1 MSTTGPHTVRNSTR
15 VIALARNTRRVLTNT
30 QLRINGKRP
39 APANNC
45 VLHLPFRARAFAE
58 LWAIAHTER
67 RSPHPVTH
75 SMLRFCNSERRVAL
89 VGFRRLNFSGAAVIV
104 LCWVCGG
111 FGPRAAMAA
120 EAPPVAELGGFG
132 AALQADTARKRLFV
146 SLPDS
151 EQLAVIDGKR
161 LSVTARVL
169 LPGQP
174 RGLALRA
181 ASGELL
187 VALSSG
193 RGFAVI
199 EPSSLAVTRYEFLL
213 PAEVRGFDQVADMGR
228 GRVLLYSA
236 AAPGRFAVFDSA
248 APHTLLWSAATLMHE
263 AQSLEFDRERQQLY
277 TTRAGRFVVLDFATP
292 DAPVVVVDSAQLSD
306 GSPLAGRALAQLRFD
321 ARSQRVVSGDG
332 LVFDAATQ
340 VPWSDLKSGLQ
351 SVLSVDGRFSFSS
364 ADDGRIQR
372 RGLRDAADN
381 RALSLSCAASEVTS
395 LAVLADDASV
405 VALAGA
411 QVCGTVGSAQRV
423 ASLAATVAATVPSP
437 LELYPSHR
445 DAKWIYRKL
454 SDSSVET
461 STIVGAATVE
471 KRAVWKTLFAD
482 QTYNFRHVSAKEAS
496 EVRAVFPVDLQ
507 TVTSVPPNLLVKST
521 DQISKSYVQNGYY
534 SAVQGTGKPR
544 KVNYRQTRKI
554 VGYTNVKLSFGTFR
568 ALRIDYNIV
577 QTFQNETRSSN
588 GTSWLVPGLGEVQL
602 GAKGKPSTV
611 LRDATVDLDKDG
623 INAKTDNCRVTK
635 NANQLDTDSDKSGDV
650 CDKDDDGDG
659 VADTVDNCPLVKNP
673 AQTNSDAD
681 PKGDACQTPLP

>member
-1 MSTTGPHTVRNSTR
+1 M
-15 VIALARNTRRVLTNT
+15 
-30 QLRINGKRP
+30 
-39 APANNC
+39 
-45 VLHLPFRARAFAE
+45 F
-58 LWAIAHTER
+58 
-67 RSPHPVTH
+67 
-75 SMLRFCNSERRVAL
+75 RFCNRDRRVAL
-89 VGFRRLNFSGAAVIV
+89 IGHQRLRLSGAAAIA
-104 LCWVCGG
+104 LSLVCGV
-111 FGPRAAMAA
+111 FRPQSATAA

-132 AALQADTARKRLFV
+132 AALQADTAHQRLFV

-151 EQLAVIDGKR
+151 EQLAVIDGKT

-236 AAPGRFAVFDSA
+236 AAQGRFAVFDSA
-248 APHTLLWSAATLMHE
+248 APQTLLWSAVTLFHE
-263 AQSLEFDRERQQLY
+263 GQSLEFDRERQQLY

-292 DAPVVVVDSAQLSD
+292 HAPVVVVDSAQLSD
-306 GSPLAGRALAQLRFD
+306 GSPLAGRALARLRFD

-351 SVLSVDGRFSFSS
+351 SVLSADGRYSFSS
-364 ADDGRIQR
+364 ADDGRIHR

-381 RALSLSCAASEVTS
+381 RVLSLSCAASEVTS

-405 VALAGA
+405 AALAGA

-437 LELYPSHR
+437 VELYPSHR
-445 DAKWIYRKL
+445 NAKWMYRKL

-461 STIVGAATVE
+461 STIVGSSTVE

-496 EVRAVFPVDLQ
+496 EVRSVFPVDLQ
-507 TVTSVPPNLLVKST
+507 TVTSVPPNILVKST
-521 DQISKSYVQNGYY
+521 DKIGKSYVQNGYY
-534 SAVQGTGKPR
+534 NAVQGTGTPR

-554 VGYTNVKLSFGTFR
+554 VGFTKVTLSFGEFR

-602 GAKGKPSTV
+602 GAKGKPSTR
-611 LRDATVDLDKDG
+611 LTDATVDLDKDG

-635 NANQLDTDSDKSGDV
+635 NANQLDTDRDKSGDV

-659 VADTVDNCPLVKNP
+659 VADTVDNCPLIKN
-673 AQTNSDAD
+673 ASQVDTDNDGF
-681 PKGDACQTPLP
+681 GDSCDTP